1 MQCVFVN
8 DSPTSKPYMRIKWGN
23 RAKNRSINRLHSFR
37 IKQSANLVNP
47 QSGGINGGDMPF
59 VIAPPFNNI

>member
-1 MQCVFVN
+1 MQYAFDN
-8 DSPTSKPYMRIKWGN
+8 NSPTSKPYMRNKWGKQRN
-23 RAKNRSINRLHSFR
+23 IITINNLHKIQR
-37 IKQSANLVNP
+37 KQSANLVNP